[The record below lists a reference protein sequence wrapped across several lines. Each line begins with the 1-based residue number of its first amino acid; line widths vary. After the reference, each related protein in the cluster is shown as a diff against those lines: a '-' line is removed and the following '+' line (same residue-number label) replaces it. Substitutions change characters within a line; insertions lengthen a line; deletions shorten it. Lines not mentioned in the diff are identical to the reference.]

1 MLNVLVVSSILK
13 LLLVRAYRSTDF
25 EVHRNWL
32 AITYS
37 LPISEWYYEKTSEW
51 TLDYPPFF
59 AWFERFLASFA
70 PLADPK
76 MLQVD
81 NLNYDSEATVLF
93 QRMTV
98 IVSELVLYWAVM
110 RYRQCFGAKHINW
123 VIAGSIFL
131 HPGLLIVDHLHFQY
145 NGFLYGILVHS
156 IVDMKKQ
163 RYLLSG
169 ALFAALLNF
178 KHIYLYMAPA
188 YFVYLLKVY
197 CFQPITSP
205 TENGHAGKNLLRTLL
220 TLQHLTRFSFINLVK
235 LGVTVIA
242 VFAISLGP
250 FAYMGQIPQL
260 LSRLFPFTRGL
271 CHAYWAPN
279 FWALYAGA
287 DRMLIIIAKR
297 LGWAL
302 KEEALG
308 SMTRGFVGDT
318 KFAVLPQIDAI
329 HTLII
334 TVIAQ
339 LLPLKVLWD
348 RPTFKSFLTSLV
360 LCGYASF
367 LFGWHV
373 HEKAILLILIP
384 YSLMAADTKL
394 SLKLFIIVSASGIYS
409 LFPLLFHSAANR
421 NTYQKY
427 VYAHL
432 VLDRGPVSEQIFTNV
447 SLKKIDFKHVVRTD
461 IKRASTY
468 YFQISQTTA
477 VLNSVER
484 LYVLGLLLLQ
494 LYTDVLHTVIF
505 GTGKLEFLPLM
516 MTSVYTAVGVCYVWV
531 RLMYGYIQNTV

>member
-1 MLNVLVVSSILK
+1 MCSVFSILQSDISDS
-13 LLLVRAYRSTDF
+13 RSTDF

-70 PLADPK
+70 ALADPK

-169 ALFAALLNF
+169 LLFAALLNF

-205 TENGHAGKNLLRTLL
+205 TENGHADGVDVQDR
-220 TLQHLTRFSFINLVK
+220 QHLTRFSFINLVK
-235 LGVTVIA
+235 LGATVIA

-279 FWALYAGA
+279 FWALYAGT
-287 DRMLIIIAKR
+287 DRILIIIAKR

-318 KFAVLPQIDAI
+318 KFAVLPQVDAI

-339 LLPLKVLWD
+339 LFQELLNITCSLWVRILFIWMACARESYPVDFDSIQSHGSRYQTIVETFYHYQCLWYLFIVSSSLPLCRD
-348 RPTFKSFLTSLV
+348 S
-360 LCGYASF
+360 
-367 LFGWHV
+367 
-373 HEKAILLILIP
+373 
-384 YSLMAADTKL
+384 
-394 SLKLFIIVSASGIYS
+394 
-409 LFPLLFHSAANR
+409 
-421 NTYQKY
+421 YQEY
-427 VYAHL
+427 VYAYL
-432 VLDRGPVSEQIFTNV
+432 VLDRGPFSEQIFANV
-447 SLKKIDFKHVVRTD
+447 SSEKFD
-461 IKRASTY
+461 IG
-468 YFQISQTTA
+468 
-477 VLNSVER
+477 
-484 LYVLGLLLLQ
+484 YVA
-494 LYTDVLHTVIF
+494 H
-505 GTGKLEFLPLM
+505 
-516 MTSVYTAVGVCYVWV
+516 A
-531 RLMYGYIQNTV
+531 NTKWAFAY

>member
-1 MLNVLVVSSILK
+1 
-13 LLLVRAYRSTDF
+13 
-25 EVHRNWL
+25 
-32 AITYS
+32 
-37 LPISEWYYEKTSEW
+37 
-51 TLDYPPFF
+51 
-59 AWFERFLASFA
+59 
-70 PLADPK
+70 

-81 NLNYDSEATVLF
+81 NLNYASENTVLF
-93 QRMTV
+93 QRLTV
-98 IVSELVLYWAVM
+98 IFSELVLYWAVL
-110 RYRQCFGAKHINW
+110 RYRQSFGGKYVNW

-145 NGFLYGILVHS
+145 NGFLYGILLHS
-156 IVDMKKQ
+156 IVEMKKR

-169 ALFAALLNF
+169 FLFAALLNF

-188 YFVYLLKVY
+188 YFIYLLKAY
-197 CFQPITSP
+197 CFQPIPTP
-205 TENGHAGKNLLRTLL
+205 TENGHADRQAYANVS
-220 TLQHLTRFSFINLVK
+220 RFSLVNFIK
-235 LGVTVIA
+235 LGATVVA

-250 FAYMGQIPQL
+250 FVYMGQIPQL

-287 DRMLIIIAKR
+287 DRVLIIAGKR

-302 KEEALG
+302 NQDALG

-339 LLPLKVLWD
+339 LIPLQLLW
-348 RPTFKSFLTSLV
+348 RKPTFNNFLTSLV
-360 LCGYASF
+360 LCGFASF

-384 YSLMAADTKL
+384 YSLMAANTKEH
-394 SLKLFIIVSASGIYS
+394 LKIFIILSASGIYS
-409 LFPLLFHSAANR
+409 LFPLLFHSAE
-421 NTYQKY
+421 TPIKT
-427 VYAHL
+427 
-432 VLDRGPVSEQIFTNV
+432 IFTLTWFLIV
-447 SLKKIDFKHVVRTD
+447 LPSLARTLHTPL
-461 IKRASTY
+461 R
-468 YFQISQTTA
+468 A
-477 VLNSVER
+477 VLHPLER
-484 LYVLGLLLLQ
+484 LYLVGLVVLQ

-516 MTSVYTAVGVCYVWV
+516 MISIYTALGVCYGWL
-531 RLMYGYIQNTV
+531 RLMLGFLNGTI